1 MRVKMLAKK
10 NQRRE
15 EIREKARKL
24 RDDRRKA
31 VQRKERR
38 EREEREWRG
47 DEEDANNTIA
57 TTTL

>member
-38 EREEREWRG
+38 EREEREWMG
-47 DEEDANNTIA
+47 DEDANNTTA